1 VAIVIGVNPP
11 ESITNLIPACA
22 LCGDGFIRD
31 EICGVVV
38 GAVVVIE
45 MARPLLAAGN
55 NINPATRINADTAV
69 VMRTLDDFFINLAV
83 C

>member
-1 VAIVIGVNPP
+1 MISFLQSYLDAIDNSLLSYYSYGLPLRGH
-11 ESITNLIPACA
+11 TQ
-22 LCGDGFIRD
+22 
-31 EICGVVV
+31 V

-45 MARPLLAAGN
+45 IARPLLAAGN